1 MLETDQQNCSGVDCF
16 VINQTQVVWSHWSAP
31 YDPCVWPWLSL
42 VTRQA
47 GVADRTL
54 SHACCSVS
62 MVIRDVFGFIV
73 VCCYIYP
80 YYVSVYVVNLWW
92 ISEHFCNFWFWWERL
107 TITGVSVCFSASF
120 PNAFNTQAAQQI
132 QQAQANSPAGKQT
145 EGKDSHLYTQVSS
158 TCRNNSVRLDWWSV
172 RLILNSKHSFR
183 CDLKSGVNSQG
194 SHTKLTIHACIVWYI
209 IYFL

>member
-1 MLETDQQNCSGVDCF
+1 MLETDQQNCSGFDCF

-31 YDPCVWPWLSL
+31 YDPCIWPWLSL

-92 ISEHFCNFWFWWERL
+92 ISEHFWDFWFWWQDWPLQVCLFVFQHHSLMHLTLKLLNRYSRL
-107 TITGVSVCFSASF
+107 KPTHRPAS
-120 PNAFNTQAAQQI
+120 
-132 QQAQANSPAGKQT
+132 KQKVRT
-145 EGKDSHLYTQVSS
+145 HTCILS